1 MVHRD
6 DSEDLSPAEI
16 PCKEGEGAS
25 RAVGFGVDDGGGA
38 VGGDAGVPQLLSA
51 AGPEGAEQG
60 EGSGSMAGGEGA
72 KGAGEQ
78 DGSECAGASSVGG
91 VGLQATAAEGLGA
104 GAGQGEGQSGQAVG

>member
-1 MVHRD
+1 
-6 DSEDLSPAEI
+6 
-16 PCKEGEGAS
+16 
-25 RAVGFGVDDGGGA
+25 
-38 VGGDAGVPQLLSA
+38 
-51 AGPEGAEQG
+51 
-60 EGSGSMAGGEGA
+60 MAGGEGA